1 MNGNQMRS
9 ATSSA
14 VSQISGTNECQ
25 PGDHASHEHSKRKR
39 RGRRL
44 NSATS
49 DSRKS
54 PATLGEHLSRNGLS
68 RTSDAPNGLRSVPN
82 SPFCPESRSAVT
94 QGAYA
99 GAKFG
104 DSPSPRLL
112 PPPPL
117 HWISNGV
124 LQTPIFGS
132 CLSLTSELKTLLQVA

>member
-14 VSQISGTNECQ
+14 VSQISGINECQ

-39 RGRRL
+39 RGRRM

-54 PATLGEHLSRNGLS
+54 PATFAEHLSRNGLS
-68 RTSDAPNGLRSVPN
+68 RTSDTSSGLG
-82 SPFCPESRSAVT
+82 PFCPELRSTAT

-124 LQTPIFGS
+124 LQAPIFGS

>member
-14 VSQISGTNECQ
+14 VSQISGTSECQ

-39 RGRRL
+39 RGRRM

-54 PATLGEHLSRNGLS
+54 PATFGEHLSRNGLS
-68 RTSDAPNGLRSVPN
+68 SRTSDTPSGLG
-82 SPFCPESRSAVT
+82 PFCPELRGATT
-94 QGAYA
+94 QGGAYA

-124 LQTPIFGS
+124 LQAAPIFGS